1 MRDKVSKDLD
11 VLIYEAY
18 LCSQRKYS
26 NVVIS
31 QIVNALREYLNYIS
45 LSHEAAMV
53 SWYLQKCIYQG

>member
-1 MRDKVSKDLD
+1 MCDKISKDLD

-26 NVVIS
+26 NVVIN
-31 QIVNALREYLNYIS
+31 QIANALREYLNYIS

-53 SWYLQKCIYQG
+53 S